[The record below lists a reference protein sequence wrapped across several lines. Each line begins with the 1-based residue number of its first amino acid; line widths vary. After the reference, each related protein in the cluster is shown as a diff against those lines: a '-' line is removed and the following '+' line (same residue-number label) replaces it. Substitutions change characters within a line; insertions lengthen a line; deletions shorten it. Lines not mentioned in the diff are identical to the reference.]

1 MDNTVMLGLQ
11 AAVAAAAVDASAGMT
26 AVPEGGESFSE
37 VLAAQTGQNVQT
49 GSEQAVQENA
59 PVNEVQDGQ
68 AAEEASPI
76 GNMPINTEDKEEVDS
91 ALDVI
96 MNILDSTEDDGT
108 LKGMKIL
115 AKAVLNAIMGD
126 GGAKKK
132 KTDLFAFMGE
142 GYEVFADDYDLLLTG
157 TEMLS
162 RIGIALKKDLMTAES
177 EAAENVLISVIT
189 PDTEEE
195 LTSPI
200 DEVISKL
207 DKIVKKLCSADDDDT
222 DENAAAEM
230 LAAMLGI
237 PADTDLDYVLT
248 PVKEQAVEAA
258 AEIFAAAKEMIAA
271 ESPEEIPEMER
282 LYSELSARYAKSGRQ
297 PETEDTRQNG
307 VHETFNVSF
316 AAVKINNAAD
326 QLKAING
333 EETAAAVA
341 AEAAVRLGESV
352 PAAVE
357 ETVEAVHTDPVE
369 IESQITETISE
380 RLFEMKEDN
389 GAEELIMVLKPEEL
403 GQVAVKLVKEN
414 GVVSVLLS
422 AQYDEVGKLMAERA
436 SELGGGLQQRDVQVK
451 DVNVVDPSSA
461 AEQMG
466 LNFTDQGFTFARNFG
481 GGYSDGDGRGSYR
494 TGGTDGAEG
503 IDSADMTENIEI
515 IREARLWT
523 LA

>member
-1 MDNTVMLGLQ
+1 MDNSVMLGLQ

-37 VLAAQTGQNVQT
+37 VLAAQTGQT
-49 GSEQAVQENA
+49 GSEQTVQEKI
-59 PVNEVQDGQ
+59 PVQDGQRTGQ
-68 AAEEASPI
+68 AAEETGSAGDISL
-76 GNMPINTEDKEEVDS
+76 NTEESGGSDS

-96 MNILDSTEDDGT
+96 LNILDSTEDDGT

-132 KTDLFAFMGE
+132 KTDLFSFMGE
-142 GYEVFADDYDLLLTG
+142 GYDVFADDYKLLLTG

-162 RIGIALKKDLMTAES
+162 QIGIALKKDLAAS
-177 EAAENVLISVIT
+177 ENEASENALLSVVD

-195 LTSPI
+195 LVSPI
-200 DEVISKL
+200 DEIISKL
-207 DKIVKKLCSADDDDT
+207 DKIVKKLCSADEDDT

-248 PVKEQAVEAA
+248 PVKEQAVESA
-258 AEIFAAAKEMIAA
+258 AEILTSAKDIVAA
-271 ESPEEIPEMER
+271 ESPEEISEMEQ
-282 LYSELSARYAKSGRQ
+282 LYSEITAFVNSEKSEAEQSQQGA
-297 PETEDTRQNG
+297 
-307 VHETFNVSF
+307 HEAFKVSF

-326 QLKAING
+326 QLSAING
-333 EETAAAVA
+333 NETAAAVA
-341 AEAAVRLGESV
+341 AEAAAVRLGESV
-352 PAAVE
+352 PEAA
-357 ETVEAVHTDPVE
+357 ETSAEVLTDPVE
-369 IESQITETISE
+369 IESQITERISE

-389 GAEELIMVLKPEEL
+389 GTEELIMVLKPENL
-403 GQVAVKLVKEN
+403 GQVAVKLIKEN

-436 SELGGGLQQRDVQVK
+436 SELGGGLMQRDVQVK

-466 LNFTDQGFTFARNFG
+466 LNFTDRGFSFMRNFG
-481 GGYSDGDGRGSYR
+481 GGSSERDGSYR
-494 TGGTDGAEG
+494 NGGTDSVEG
-503 IDSADMTENIEI
+503 IDGVDMTENIEI
-515 IREARLWT
+515 IREAGKWMT
-523 LA
+523 IA